1 MYLSYVRPQCT
12 QHHPPP
18 PRNTTIHYP
27 LHTYI
32 DTPLLPRFPLTRV
45 DARTPPS
52 VYILDGRGRR
62 REGDES
68 ERERPP
74 RQKRRCDGGKKKKK
88 KKKKKTMTARVNEA

>member
-1 MYLSYVRPQCT
+1 MFVLNAHST
-12 QHHPPP
+12 TPPP
-18 PRNTTIHYP
+18 KHHYP
-27 LHTYI
+27 LSTTYI

-62 REGDES
+62 REGVES

-74 RQKRRCDGGKKKKK
+74 RQKRRCDGGKKNQKKNHDGK
-88 KKKKKTMTARVNEA
+88 GE